1 MGENNIQF
9 LTQKNRPMLDDLMG
23 KMQQAQVEMEQAKTR
38 MDNVFVDAE
47 VEGGLVKVRATAN
60 KQITEISISDDI
72 VGDKEA
78 IEDLLLVAMNRVL
91 EQAEEVNAAEMQ
103 KIAAQS
109 MGGF

>member
-1 MGENNIQF
+1 
-9 LTQKNRPMLDDLMG
+9 MLDDLMG
-23 KMQQAQVEMEQAKTR
+23 KMQQAQVEMEEAKTR
-38 MDNVFVDAE
+38 MDSVFVEAE
-47 VEGGLVKVRATAN
+47 AEGGLVKVKATAN
-60 KQITEISISDDI
+60 KQIAEISISDEI

-91 EQAEEVNAAEMQ
+91 EQADQVHTAEMQ